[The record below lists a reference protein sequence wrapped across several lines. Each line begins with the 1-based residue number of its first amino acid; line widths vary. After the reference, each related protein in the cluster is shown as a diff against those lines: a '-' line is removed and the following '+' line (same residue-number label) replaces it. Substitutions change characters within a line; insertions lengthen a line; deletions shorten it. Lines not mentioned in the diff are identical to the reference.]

1 MEDMSGTTARP
12 DEGFRMTER
21 REGETVILTLIGE
34 LDLASVGGVQ
44 QRLGELR
51 DAGSPV
57 ILDLDQLTFMDSTGI
72 RMLVSACQ
80 DADEHGWTFKV
91 TRGSG
96 RVRHLLSVVQIA
108 DRLPYADGAPM

>member
-1 MEDMSGTTARP
+1 MGEETGP
-12 DEGFRMTER
+12 KPNGGFEITER
-21 REGETVILTLIGE
+21 RESDTTVLTLIGE

-51 DAGSPV
+51 DAREAV
-57 ILDLDQLTFMDSTGI
+57 ILDLDQVTFMDSTGI
-72 RMLVSACQ
+72 RMLLTACQ
-80 DADEHGWTFKV
+80 DAAEHDWRFQV

>member
-1 MEDMSGTTARP
+1 MS
-12 DEGFRMTER
+12 DETGPKPNGFAMTER
-21 REGETVILTLIGE
+21 NDGDTTVLTLVGE
-34 LDLASVGGVQ
+34 LDLASVTGVQ

-51 DAGSPV
+51 DAGVPV

-72 RMLVSACQ
+72 RMLLTACQ
-80 DADEHGWTFKV
+80 DAAEHEWRFQV

>member
-1 MEDMSGTTARP
+1 MADTTGAKPNGGFEMS
-12 DEGFRMTER
+12 ER
-21 REGETVILTLIGE
+21 REGETTVLTLVGE
-34 LDLASVGGVQ
+34 LDLASVSGVQ

-51 DAGSPV
+51 DVGGAV

-72 RMLVSACQ
+72 RMLLSACQ
-80 DADEHGWTFKV
+80 DADEHEWRFQV

-108 DRLPYADGAPM
+108 DRLPYADGAAM

>member
-1 MEDMSGTTARP
+1 MAGASSPPP
-12 DEGFRMTER
+12 DGGFKMTEHLD
-21 REGETVILTLIGE
+21 GETTVLTLVGE
-34 LDLASVGGVQ
+34 LDLASVSEVQ
-44 QRLGELR
+44 QRLCELR
-51 DAGSPV
+51 DAGSAV

-72 RMLVSACQ
+72 RMLLAACQ
-80 DADEHGWTFKV
+80 DAAEHAWRFQV